1 MNGEQSYGSKNI
13 LFKSNNLRANS
24 HNLNFAMVAQIENLS
39 GLPWETKLTVYNFG
53 VFYGLICE
61 LTPGYMKS
69 FIVYI
74 S

>member
-1 MNGEQSYGSKNI
+1 
-13 LFKSNNLRANS
+13 
-24 HNLNFAMVAQIENLS
+24 MVAQIENLS